1 MKPDEDERF
10 DSFMARVD
18 SLQYELRS
26 MFSYEVKP
34 NDILAVMQQGITDD
48 MQPTFHLMLQEGKSI
63 IDIRKVMVVIEVTKL
78 RHLA

>member
-1 MKPDEDERF
+1 MKGEIVIRFFNMKPDKDERF
-10 DSFMARVD
+10 ASFMARKD

-48 MQPTFHLMLQEGKSI
+48 MQPTFHHMLQGGKY
-63 IDIRKVMVVIEVTKL
+63 L
-78 RHLA
+78 